1 MGIKN
6 VVGEGWQKGSLLHHW
21 NCPMSFPKTVCCL
34 PILLACLGASCERAQ
49 DDDEPDYPL
58 PKLVAHR
65 GGTADR
71 PENTLVAIESALR
84 QRADMIW
91 LSVQTSL
98 DGVPV
103 LYRPSD
109 LSALTN
115 GSGKV
120 ADFSAATLATL
131 NAGWSFA
138 ETGSDGVKRYPYRD
152 SPVGI
157 PTLRQALRAI
167 PANVPII
174 LDMKSMPAAA
184 QTAAVAAVLDAENA
198 WSRVLIYSTEADYQ
212 NTFAAW
218 PRARL
223 AEARDVTRRR
233 LVSATLGQRCDAPS
247 VSGVWA
253 GFEMRRNVDVVETF
267 TLGEG
272 HSPVQAVL
280 WTKASVHCY
289 RSKVSANLVAFG
301 VNDQA
306 DYCEAKR
313 LGLDAVMVDS
323 PEKMAGIRTQVET
336 NPASCNQ

>member
-1 MGIKN
+1 MQIDGHQERSRRR
-6 VVGEGWQKGSLLHHW
+6 VAKGQSDPPLEL
-21 NCPMSFPKTVCCL
+21 PDVLPKTVCCL

-157 PTLRQALRAI
+157 PTLSRHC
-167 PANVPII
+167 VP
-174 LDMKSMPAAA
+174 
-184 QTAAVAAVLDAENA
+184 
-198 WSRVLIYSTEADYQ
+198 SRPTCRSSST
-212 NTFAAW
+212 
-218 PRARL
+218 
-223 AEARDVTRRR
+223 
-233 LVSATLGQRCDAPS
+233 
-247 VSGVWA
+247 
-253 GFEMRRNVDVVETF
+253 
-267 TLGEG
+267 
-272 HSPVQAVL
+272 
-280 WTKASVHCY
+280 
-289 RSKVSANLVAFG
+289 
-301 VNDQA
+301 
-306 DYCEAKR
+306 
-313 LGLDAVMVDS
+313 
-323 PEKMAGIRTQVET
+323 
-336 NPASCNQ
+336 